1 MGDNKLRNV
10 KKVIA
15 AALITAMSIS
25 VVGCGLVEKTP
36 EGVNKTVVA
45 KVYNKKITRGQ
56 VDEELAPVLESVKAQ
71 FGENYE
77 TNEQAKQ
84 YLAEQ
89 RTSILDTMVNDVIIN
104 KKAEELKVLPSE
116 EKINEEVQKQ
126 LADIKASF
134 ESDEKY
140 KEALTQAKMTEE
152 NLLKELRPS
161 VISNMVYEHVVKDVT
176 VTDEEVKQDYD
187 SNQTKYTEKPNRI
200 KPAHILVK
208 TEEEAKAIIERLN
221 KGEDF
226 AALAKEKGTDG
237 TKDNG
242 GDLGWIE
249 YETQQYDKTFML
261 AAISVPKGEYT
272 KAPIA
277 TKFGFHIIKALDK
290 EEYPVKKFEDV
301 KESIRTSLTDQKKY
315 QNWQETMK
323 KWQDEA
329 KIKVYEEKL
338 K

>member
-1 MGDNKLRNV
+1 MGDKKLRNV

-15 AALITAMSIS
+15 TALITAMALSA
-25 VVGCGLVEKTP
+25 VGCGVVEKTP

-56 VDEELAPVLESVKAQ
+56 VDEQLAPVLENVKAQ
-71 FGENYE
+71 FGEGYE
-77 TNEQAKQ
+77 TNDQAKQ

-89 RTSILDTMVNDVIIN
+89 RTNILDTMVNDIIIK
-104 KKAEELKVLPSE
+104 KKAEELKIMPSE

-126 LADIKASF
+126 LADIKTSF
-134 ESDEKY
+134 ENEDKF

-152 NLLKELRPS
+152 SLLKELRPS
-161 VISNMVYEHVVKDVT
+161 VITNIVYEHVVKDVAA
-176 VTDEEVKQDYD
+176 TDEEVKQDYD
-187 SNQTKYTEKPNRI
+187 TNQTKYTEKPNRI

-208 TEEEAKAIIERLN
+208 TEDEAKAIIERLN

-242 GDLGWIE
+242 GELGWIE
-249 YETQQYDKTFML
+249 YDTKQYDKTFML

-272 KAPIA
+272 KMPIQ
-277 TKFGFHIIKALDK
+277 TQFGYHVIKAIDK
-290 EEYPVKKFEDV
+290 EEYPVRKFEDI
-301 KESIRTSLTDQKKY
+301 KEQIKASLSDQKKY
-315 QNWQETMK
+315 QTWQDTMK

-329 KIKVYEEKL
+329 KITVYDDKL